1 MTTRRDMLLSS
12 AGAVAAVALNNN
24 PLEAQV
30 ATAAAAQQAGGNVLA
45 SISDYEKAAKTKMTT
60 LAWEYISGGAGD
72 EITLAWNHDA
82 YGDLKLRNRVLVD
95 VSKID
100 TTTKLFGQDLAHPIL
115 ISPTAYHKLVHPE
128 GEVATARGAGA
139 AKTTMV
145 VSSFA
150 TTKIEEVAR
159 AATSPLWFQLYV
171 QPDREFTRDL
181 VARVQ
186 AAGVR
191 ALVLTVDTPVLGA
204 RNRETRIGF
213 KLPDG
218 VTREN
223 LVGLDARVAAATHRP
238 PEGQIYSA
246 VLEPRLTWKD
256 VDWLRSISKVPV
268 LLKGILDA
276 DDAKHA
282 VNAGASGIIV
292 SNHGARNLDTVPATI
307 TGATTHHRSGKRPH
321 SGHRRWRHP
330 SRHRRDQGACTRRQ
344 RSRCWPSLS
353 LWLGRRRIG
362 RRCSRDRH
370 PQDRIRDGDG
380 VDRSHDD
387 RRDRSLSDLD
397 LNAPPRFIRLE
408 GGVGKREHGVI
419 DAVLSRFGE
428 HPPDD
433 MIGFDRRA

>member
-12 AGAVAAVALNNN
+12 AGAVAAVALTNN
-24 PLEAQV
+24 PLEAQA
-30 ATAAAAQQAGGNVLA
+30 ATAAAAQQAAGNPLA
-45 SISDYEKAAKTKMTT
+45 SLSDYEKVAKTKMTPM
-60 LAWEYISGGAGD
+60 AWEYVSGAAGD

-82 YGDLKLRNRVLVD
+82 YGDIKLRNKVLVD

-115 ISPTAYHKLVHPE
+115 ISPTAYHKLVHRD
-128 GEVATARGAGA
+128 GETATAQGAGSA
-139 AKTTMV
+139 RAIMI

-150 TTKIEEVAR
+150 TTKIEEIAR
-159 AATSPLWFQLYV
+159 AATGPLWFQLYV
-171 QPDREFTRDL
+171 QPDREFTREL
-181 VARVQ
+181 VARVH

-223 LVGLDARVAAATHRP
+223 LVGLDARVASATHRP

-256 VDWLRSISKVPV
+256 VEWLRSISKVPV

-282 VNAGASGIIV
+282 VDSGASGIIV

-307 TGATTHHRSGKRPH
+307 TALPRVADAVNGRFPVIVDGGVRRGTDVLKALALGASAVG
-321 SGHRRWRHP
+321 
-330 SRHRRDQGACTRRQ
+330 
-344 RSRCWPSLS
+344 
-353 LWLGRRRIG
+353 IG
-362 RRCSRDRH
+362 RPCLYGLAV
-370 PQDRIRDGDG
+370 DGSAG
-380 VDRSHDD
+380 VAHVVDILKTELEMAMALTGRTSIAAIDRS
-387 RRDRSLSDLD
+387 
-397 LNAPPRFIRLE
+397 
-408 GGVGKREHGVI
+408 VI
-419 DAVLSRFGE
+419 WS
-428 HPPDD
+428 
-433 MIGFDRRA
+433 